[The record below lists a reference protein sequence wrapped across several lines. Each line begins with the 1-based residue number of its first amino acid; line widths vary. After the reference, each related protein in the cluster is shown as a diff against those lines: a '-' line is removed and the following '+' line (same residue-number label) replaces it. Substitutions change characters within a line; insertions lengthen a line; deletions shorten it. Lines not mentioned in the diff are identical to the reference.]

1 MPEFTPIDVHTKTI
15 TLPTEVS
22 KTILT
27 KVQEGS
33 TVMSLSKYMDLPG
46 LGMTIPVITS
56 DPEAEWVSETG
67 KKPVSRPG
75 LSTKVMQPYTLAVI
89 VPFSNQFKNNLPGLY
104 NAIVERLPNALAKKF
119 DLTVFHGAAPGTNF
133 DTFASCTA
141 QSFGATPYTALVAA
155 DADVADHDGITN
167 GYVISP
173 KAKAKLLTATDS
185 TGRPLFINSV
195 AEGAIPMILGNPTK
209 QSKAAYKDI
218 TSGNDVIG
226 IAGDWTQAIYGIAQK
241 LSLSISDQAT
251 LTDGDQT
258 INLWQQNMFA
268 VRAEIEVG
276 FVADTSCFN
285 LLTE

>member
-1 MPEFTPIDVHTKTI
+1 MAGVNVNTTTI
-15 TLPTEVS
+15 SVPTELS
-22 KTILT
+22 STIIK

-33 TVMSLSKYMDLPG
+33 AVMALAQSMDLPG
-46 LGMTIPVITS
+46 LGLTIPIITS
-56 DPEAEWVSETG
+56 DPEAQWVTETG

-75 LSTKVMQPYTLAVI
+75 LSTKVMQAYTLAVI
-89 VPFSNQFKNNLPGLY
+89 VPFSNQFRHNLPALY
-104 NAIVERLPNALAKKF
+104 NAIVERLPKALAKKF
-119 DLTVFHGAAPGTNF
+119 DQTVFGSVAVPGSNF
-133 DTFASCTA
+133 DTLANATA
-141 QSFGATPYTALVAA
+141 QSFGSDPYAALVAA
-155 DADVADHDGITN
+155 DADIADNDGLTT
-167 GYVISP
+167 GFVIAP
-173 KAKAKLLTATDS
+173 KAKSALLSATDN

-209 QSKAAYKDI
+209 QSKNVYKNV
-218 TSGNDVIG
+218 SGGNDVIG
-226 IAGDWTQAIYGIAQK
+226 VAGDWTQAFYGVAQK

-276 FVADTSCFN
+276 FVADTSVFN